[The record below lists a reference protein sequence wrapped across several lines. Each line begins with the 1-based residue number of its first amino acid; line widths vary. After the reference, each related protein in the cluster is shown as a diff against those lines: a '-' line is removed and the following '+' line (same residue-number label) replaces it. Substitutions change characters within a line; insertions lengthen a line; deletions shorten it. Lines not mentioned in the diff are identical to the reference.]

1 MQVWYRMTNN
11 NLSTGSALKLK
22 PGPDADTDTELTLR
36 VSHKLPN
43 LLTCNKLLVCRINR
57 RNLNSMNVLMY
68 LT

>member
-1 MQVWYRMTNN
+1 MQVWYRRTNN

-43 LLTCNKLLVCRINR
+43 LLTCNKLLLV
-57 RNLNSMNVLMY
+57 SM
-68 LT
+68 